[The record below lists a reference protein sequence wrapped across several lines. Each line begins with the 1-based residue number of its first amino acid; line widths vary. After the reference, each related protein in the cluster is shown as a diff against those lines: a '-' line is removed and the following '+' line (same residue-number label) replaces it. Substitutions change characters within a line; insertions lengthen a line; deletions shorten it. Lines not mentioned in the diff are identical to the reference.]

1 MTDVNRALYWVLV
14 LGMVFSISLFV
25 LGLLAFALPPFQ
37 QYSEPALTAATVILI
52 ATPVMR
58 TFVGTVA
65 FVLNRE
71 MRAAL
76 VAGLVFLVLMFSVF
90 LGFVLHFQI

>member
-1 MTDVNRALYWVLV
+1 MADVNRALYWVLV
-14 LGMVFSISLFV
+14 VGMVMSTSLFV
-25 LGLLAFALPPFQ
+25 LGILAYAVPSVQ
-37 QYSEPALTAATVILI
+37 EYSEPTLMAATVILI

-58 TFVGTVA
+58 TVVGTVA
-65 FVLNRE
+65 FLMNRE

-76 VAGLVFLVLMFSVF
+76 VAGSVFFVLMFSVF